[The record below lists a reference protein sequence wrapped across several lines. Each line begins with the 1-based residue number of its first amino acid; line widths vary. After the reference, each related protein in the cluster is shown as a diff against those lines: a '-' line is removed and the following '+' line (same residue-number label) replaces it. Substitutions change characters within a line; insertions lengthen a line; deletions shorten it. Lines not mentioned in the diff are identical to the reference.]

1 MTNKCARAPRRR
13 STCTLVDFCA
23 DANSHYCP
31 SSHLYS
37 FTSLRISGQCIGD
50 DVYIEDHYVRSLRI
64 FDVAIDRP
72 ARKSTL
78 EEGQRISGCRR
89 MASTAAIDPVAI
101 EGQSSLTIKPAEN
114 TAGALSRPHVPCTT
128 LETPPSAQ
136 PTSQQCLD
144 IIATIRPDHSDQSDQ
159 VPHAT
164 ATIPGAVSCVRWN
177 CRVVASLS
185 CFERS
190 PRTTS

>member
-1 MTNKCARAPRRR
+1 M
-13 STCTLVDFCA
+13 DFCA

-50 DVYIEDHYVRSLRI
+50 DVFLEDHYVRSLQI
-64 FDVAIDRP
+64 FDVAIDRA
-72 ARKSTL
+72 ARKLTL
-78 EEGQRISGCRR
+78 EEGQRISGCHRI
-89 MASTAAIDPVAI
+89 ASTAAIDPVAI
-101 EGQSSLTIKPAEN
+101 GGQSSLTSKPAEN

-159 VPHAT
+159 VSHAT
-164 ATIPGAVSCVRWN
+164 AMTPGAVSCVRWN
-177 CRVVASLS
+177 GQSYRLLVK
-185 CFERS
+185 F
-190 PRTTS
+190 